1 MHREGN
7 YEQSEKNP
15 IEWEKIFANDI
26 FVIGLK
32 SKIYKQLI
40 KLNIKKS
47 PIKNKSRNLNRHF
60 SKEGK
65 QMENRHMKRCSASR
79 IIREVKI
86 QTMMRYHPT
95 PVIMARQ
102 QIRNVGKDM
111 EKSKSLS
118 LLVGM

>member
-32 SKIYKQLI
+32 YKIYKQLI

>member
-7 YEQSEKNP
+7 YEQSEKNT

-40 KLNIKKS
+40 QLNIKKS

-95 PVIMARQ
+95 LVRMARQ